1 MMNFKHYENKGL
13 TGLENIGN
21 TCYLNSCMQVL
32 SHTYELNTFLENK
45 LFNINDIPDS
55 IIFLEWNKLR
65 ELMWSENCIVAPHG
79 FVDAIKKISIIKKRE
94 IFSGYEQNDV
104 SEFLLFIL
112 ECFHNALSRSV
123 DVEIIGESKNKT
135 DDIALKI
142 YNMMSNLYKKEY
154 SEISDIFFGISI
166 TELKSLETNDII
178 GCNPEIFSILSLC
191 IPENK
196 TNISIFDCFDEYC
209 KIEILDKDNIILNE
223 KTGNKEIIEKTT
235 GFWSLPNILII
246 DIKRYNMQGKKLN
259 HLISS
264 DLDNVDFSKYILGY
278 NKYSYIY
285 ELYGVCNHSGN
296 THGGHYT
303 SIIKNANNK
312 WYEFNDTNITEIRE
326 NKIIS
331 NKSYCFFYRK
341 KK

>member
-1 MMNFKHYENKGL
+1 MNFKHYENKGL

>member
-1 MMNFKHYENKGL
+1 
-13 TGLENIGN
+13 
-21 TCYLNSCMQVL
+21 
-32 SHTYELNTFLENK
+32 
-45 LFNINDIPDS
+45 
-55 IIFLEWNKLR
+55 
-65 ELMWSENCIVAPHG
+65 MWSENCIVAPHG
-79 FVDAIKKISIIKKRE
+79 FVDAIRKISIIKKRE
-94 IFSGYEQNDV
+94 IFSSYEQNDV

-112 ECFHNALSRSV
+112 ESFHNALSRSV

>member
-1 MMNFKHYENKGL
+1 MNFKHYENKGL

-32 SHTYELNTFLENK
+32 SHTYELNTFLENN
-45 LFNINDIPDS
+45 LFNVNNIPDS

-79 FVDAIKKISIIKKRE
+79 FVDAIRKISIIKKRE
-94 IFSGYEQNDV
+94 IFSSYEQNDV

-112 ECFHNALSRSV
+112 ESFHNALSRSV